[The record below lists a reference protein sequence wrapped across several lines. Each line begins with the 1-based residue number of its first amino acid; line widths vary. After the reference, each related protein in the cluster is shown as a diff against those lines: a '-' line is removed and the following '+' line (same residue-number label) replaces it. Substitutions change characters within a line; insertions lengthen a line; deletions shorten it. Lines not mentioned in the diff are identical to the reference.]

1 MATPIKNQKRQSI
14 LTGIRNLA
22 NRILGYQAVVSS
34 PRRSRTFLQPSLKS
48 EDAILGTAD
57 RAKLISLCRDLV
69 RNFSI
74 VAWAVRQ
81 HCTYVSSFTPA
92 VRNVDQQLKADISR
106 RLSAWQLPQNF
117 DVTKRRSLQE
127 FLFQAEWL
135 RVVDG
140 DVLLVSYDGQSSVM
154 VEADRI
160 KNFQEVSDKYDAQIT
175 DGTITYVE
183 GVLLDRLG
191 APLGYSIGSRRQNS
205 SGLDFEMIVPAQHA
219 YHLAYFTRYDQ
230 VRGISPLASAG
241 ATFQDIF
248 ESIDYEITKHKIAQL
263 FGIKIVHENSPLFGV
278 PPEDETDEEYPIDF
292 GRGPYVID
300 LRPGDDIQV
309 VESAHPSATSSDFYK
324 QLISLALKS
333 LDLPYSFF
341 DESAA
346 NYSSSRLAW
355 LQYLASCGQKR
366 QAIANF
372 LQWITTRWL
381 KSSVENGDLPEEAYS
396 AEITWVPIGQ
406 PWIDPLKEVQAD
418 VMALHNGL
426 VSRQEICRRHG
437 RDYET
442 VLEELLEDPF
452 FNLSLIN
459 QMARTA
465 KDDGE

>member
-140 DVLLVSYDGQSSVM
+140 DVLLVSYDGRSSVM

-183 GVLLDRLG
+183 GCFWIDSAHRLG
-191 APLGYSIGSRRQNS
+191 
-205 SGLDFEMIVPAQHA
+205 
-219 YHLAYFTRYDQ
+219 T
-230 VRGISPLASAG
+230 
-241 ATFQDIF
+241 
-248 ESIDYEITKHKIAQL
+248 
-263 FGIKIVHENSPLFGV
+263 
-278 PPEDETDEEYPIDF
+278 
-292 GRGPYVID
+292 
-300 LRPGDDIQV
+300 
-309 VESAHPSATSSDFYK
+309 
-324 QLISLALKS
+324 
-333 LDLPYSFF
+333 
-341 DESAA
+341 
-346 NYSSSRLAW
+346 RLA
-355 LQYLASCGQKR
+355 QGGRIAAAS
-366 QAIANF
+366 
-372 LQWITTRWL
+372 TL
-381 KSSVENGDLPEEAYS
+381 K
-396 AEITWVPIGQ
+396 
-406 PWIDPLKEVQAD
+406 
-418 VMALHNGL
+418 
-426 VSRQEICRRHG
+426 
-437 RDYET
+437 
-442 VLEELLEDPF
+442 
-452 FNLSLIN
+452 
-459 QMARTA
+459 
-465 KDDGE
+465 

>member
-1 MATPIKNQKRQSI
+1 
-14 LTGIRNLA
+14 
-22 NRILGYQAVVSS
+22 
-34 PRRSRTFLQPSLKS
+34 
-48 EDAILGTAD
+48 
-57 RAKLISLCRDLV
+57 
-69 RNFSI
+69 
-74 VAWAVRQ
+74 
-81 HCTYVSSFTPA
+81 
-92 VRNVDQQLKADISR
+92 
-106 RLSAWQLPQNF
+106 
-117 DVTKRRSLQE
+117 
-127 FLFQAEWL
+127 
-135 RVVDG
+135 
-140 DVLLVSYDGQSSVM
+140 
-154 VEADRI
+154 
-160 KNFQEVSDKYDAQIT
+160 
-175 DGTITYVE
+175 
-183 GVLLDRLG
+183 
-191 APLGYSIGSRRQNS
+191 
-205 SGLDFEMIVPAQHA
+205 MIVPAQHA

-230 VRGISPLASAG
+230 VRGISPLASAA

-355 LQYLASCGQKR
+355 LQYLAACGQKR

-418 VMALHNGL
+418 VMALQNGL
-426 VSRQEICRRHG
+426 ISRQEICRRHG

-452 FNLSLIN
+452 FNLSLTFRLN
-459 QMARTA
+459 QMANTA
-465 KDDGE
+465 KDDSGE